1 MRKWGIIQ
9 ECVLCGEKNEMCNH
23 LFFACPYSN
32 TVWDKLASK
41 LIGAG
46 INPDW
51 SDTLLM
57 LQRRWF
63 TAVDQVLIRLLFQTV
78 VYHI

>member
-1 MRKWGIIQ
+1 MSVFCVGRKTRRAIIY
-9 ECVLCGEKNEMCNH
+9 
-23 LFFACPYSN
+23 FFACPYSY
-32 TVWDKLASK
+32 TVLDKLASK

-57 LQRRWF
+57 LQRRRF
-63 TAVDQVLIRLLFQTV
+63 TAVDQVLIRLLFQMV